1 MKMETRDDLIDELK
15 LLLKKINASYAD
27 DEDVAEILGEVLSYF
42 DLKELLNRL
51 QTLYNE
57 NKWEDEDDD

>member
-1 MKMETRDDLIDELK
+1 MTEKTRDDLIYELK
-15 LLLKKINASYAD
+15 VLLKKIDISYAD
-27 DEDVAEILGEVLSYF
+27 MEDVAEILGEVLSYF

-51 QTLYNE
+51 QTLYDE

>member
-27 DEDVAEILGEVLSYF
+27 EEDVAEILGEVLSYF

-57 NKWEDEDDD
+57 NKWEDEDD

>member
-1 MKMETRDDLIDELK
+1 METRDDLIDELK

-27 DEDVAEILGEVLSYF
+27 EEDVAEILGEVLSYF

>member
-1 MKMETRDDLIDELK
+1 MTTRDDLIDELK

-27 DEDVAEILGEVLSYF
+27 EEDVAEILGEVLSYF

>member
-1 MKMETRDDLIDELK
+1 MKTRDDLIDELK

-27 DEDVAEILGEVLSYF
+27 EEDVAEILGEVLSYF

>member
-1 MKMETRDDLIDELK
+1 METRDDLIDELK

-27 DEDVAEILGEVLSYF
+27 EEDVAEILGEVLSYF

-57 NKWEDEDDD
+57 NKWEDEDD

>member
-1 MKMETRDDLIDELK
+1 METRDDLIDELK
-15 LLLKKINASYAD
+15 LLLKKINISYAD
-27 DEDVAEILGEVLSYF
+27 EEDVDEILGEVLSYF

>member
-1 MKMETRDDLIDELK
+1 METRDDLIDELK

-27 DEDVAEILGEVLSYF
+27 EEDVAEILGEVLSYF

-57 NKWEDEDDD
+57 NKWEDEDDE